1 MVKIIKI
8 MFGNEKQW
16 NKKKRAQTALEFIF
30 MFSFL
35 FILFIGMM
43 GALSSQLHD
52 VKLEHEFQQLQSI
65 QDYIIQELKLA
76 KTVGEGYYRTFNL
89 PQTIGSEDYQISI
102 ENNMSLVITL
112 NEHEYVKILPFNV
125 TGNLTQGE
133 NNITKQGDT
142 IIFNPDFLVE

>member
-1 MVKIIKI
+1 MAKKIVFRDII
-8 MFGNEKQW
+8 NG

-52 VKLEHEFQQLQSI
+52 VKLDHEFIQLQSI

-76 KTVGEGYYRTFNL
+76 KTVGEGYFRTFQL
-89 PQTIGSEDYQISI
+89 PQTIGSEDYEISI
-102 ENNMSLVITL
+102 ENNMSLVVTL
-112 NEHEYVKILPFNV
+112 NEREYIKILPFNV
-125 TGNLTQGE
+125 TGNLTKGE

-142 IIFNPDFLVE
+142 IIFNPDNLYQG